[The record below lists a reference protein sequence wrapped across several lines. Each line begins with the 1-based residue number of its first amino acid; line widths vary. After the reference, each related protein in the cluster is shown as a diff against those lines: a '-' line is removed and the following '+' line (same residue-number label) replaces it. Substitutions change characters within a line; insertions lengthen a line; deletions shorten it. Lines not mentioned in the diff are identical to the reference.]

1 VSARRRMVRIGAIAL
16 ALMLVALAGFVAW
29 AAVPARPMAEAV
41 AALAGDDEVV
51 VTVDRWLVFEPAS
64 GEAQIGLVFYPGGR
78 VDPTA
83 YAPAMR
89 ALAQQG
95 VLAVIVPMPLN
106 LAVLNPAAAKE
117 VIAAYP
123 GVSHWAVGGH
133 SLGGA
138 MAANYARRNPGVLA
152 ALVLWASYPA
162 ASDDLSASGL
172 RALSIYGTRDGL
184 TTLEDVTASAARLPA
199 DTWWTPIEGGNHAQ
213 FGWYGEQA
221 GDNPA
226 AITRPDQQAQALEA
240 TLRLLCTLGPCR
252 P

>member
-1 VSARRRMVRIGAIAL
+1 MSVRRRLLRIGAGTAAL
-16 ALMLVALAGFVAW
+16 ALVATAAFVAW
-29 AAVPARPMAEAV
+29 AALPARPMPEAL
-41 AALAGDDEVV
+41 AALAGDDQVA
-51 VTVDRWLVFEPAS
+51 VTAGRWLVFEPRP
-64 GEAQIGLVFYPGGR
+64 GPAQVGLVFYPGGR
-78 VDPTA
+78 VDARA
-83 YAPAMR
+83 YAPPMR
-89 ALAQQG
+89 TLAEHG

-106 LAVLNPAAAKE
+106 LAVLDPGAARA
-117 VIAAYP
+117 VIEAHP
-123 GVSHWAVGGH
+123 GVRFWAVGGH

-240 TLRLLCTLGPCR
+240 TLRLLCSLGPCR